1 MKRRKNLHRLELL
14 VVVLLTVIDLQQALR
29 DLLPM

>member
-1 MKRRKNLHRLELL
+1 MKRFKNMNRLELL

-29 DLLPM
+29 DLLPI

>member
-1 MKRRKNLHRLELL
+1 MKRGNNLHRLELL
-14 VVVLLTVIDLQQALR
+14 VVVVMTLIDLQQALR

>member
-1 MKRRKNLHRLELL
+1 MKRFKNMHRFEML
-14 VVVLLTVIDLQQALR
+14 VIVVLTVVDLQQALR

>member
-1 MKRRKNLHRLELL
+1 VKRFKNMHRFEML
-14 VVVLLTVIDLQQALR
+14 VIVVLTVVDLQQALR

>member
-1 MKRRKNLHRLELL
+1 VNRFKNMHRFEML
-14 VVVLLTVIDLQQALR
+14 VIVVLTVVDLQQALR

>member
-1 MKRRKNLHRLELL
+1 MKRRKNLQRLELL

-29 DLLPM
+29 DLLSM

>member
-1 MKRRKNLHRLELL
+1 MKRRTNLRRLELL

-29 DLLPM
+29 DLLPL

>member
-1 MKRRKNLHRLELL
+1 MKGRNNLHRLELL
-14 VVVLLTVIDLQQALR
+14 VVVVMTLIDLQQALR

>member
-1 MKRRKNLHRLELL
+1 MKRFKNMHRFEML
-14 VVVLLTVIDLQQALR
+14 VILVLSVIDLQQALR

>member
-1 MKRRKNLHRLELL
+1 MKRRKTLQRLELL

-29 DLLPM
+29 DLIPM

>member
-1 MKRRKNLHRLELL
+1 MKSRNKLHRLELL
-14 VVVLLTVIDLQQALR
+14 VVVVMTVIDLHQALR

>member
-1 MKRRKNLHRLELL
+1 MKRRKNLQRIELL

-29 DLLPM
+29 DLFPM

>member
-1 MKRRKNLHRLELL
+1 MKPRKNLERLELL

-29 DLLPM
+29 DLIPM

>member
-1 MKRRKNLHRLELL
+1 VKRFKNMHRFEML
-14 VVVLLTVIDLQQALR
+14 VIVVLTVIDLQQALR

>member
-1 MKRRKNLHRLELL
+1 MKRRNKLHRLELL
-14 VVVLLTVIDLQQALR
+14 VVVLMTLIDLQQALR

>member
-1 MKRRKNLHRLELL
+1 MKRLKNLQRLELL

>member
-1 MKRRKNLHRLELL
+1 MKRFKNLHRLELL

-29 DLLPM
+29 DLLPT

>member
-1 MKRRKNLHRLELL
+1 MNRRRSLHRLELL

-29 DLLPM
+29 DLLLM

>member
-1 MKRRKNLHRLELL
+1 MKRRNNLHRFELL
-14 VVVLLTVIDLQQALR
+14 VVVVMTLIDLQQALR

>member
-1 MKRRKNLHRLELL
+1 MKRRKNLQRLELL

-29 DLLPM
+29 DLIPM